1 MILSSLSP
9 FLRNSLVRNLT
20 RDGLLAMEPERAHQA
35 TLMALKLGLVP
46 PRRYRD
52 APELKT
58 SLAGLELTNPVG
70 MAAGFDKNA
79 EVHTALGTIGFG
91 LTEVGTLTPS
101 AQDGNRKPRLFR
113 LMGARGIIN
122 RMGFNNEGH
131 VPAYERLRLHGSAAM
146 IGVNIGANR
155 GSEDFIADYELGVER
170 FADIADY
177 LSINISSPNTP
188 GLRGLQS
195 GELLNRLLSSVL
207 GARARQKIRVPVFLK
222 LAPDLDQNQMD
233 EIAATISGTDLDGL
247 IISNT
252 TLARETVAGFP
263 GADEA
268 GGLSGM
274 PLFDLSTRTL
284 ARMRQRVGTD
294 LPIIGVGGVHS
305 AQSALAKFEAGA
317 NAIQLYTAFVF
328 EGMGLLEEIKA
339 GLVEAVRGK
348 KHKTV
353 ADLVGSRVDEWA
365 STSILGSGL

>member
-1 MILSSLSP
+1 MIFSSLSP
-9 FLRNSLVRNLT
+9 FLRNSFLRNLT

-46 PRRYRD
+46 AQKHRD

-58 SLAGLELTNPVG
+58 SVAGLELSNPVG

-79 EVHTALGTIGFG
+79 EVHTSLGTIGFG
-91 LTEVGTLTPS
+91 LTEVGTLTPRP
-101 AQDGNRKPRLFR
+101 QRGNKKPRLFR
-113 LMGARGIIN
+113 LMGARGVIN

-131 VPAYERLRLHGSAAM
+131 APAYERLRLHGSAAM
-146 IGVNIGANR
+146 IGVNIGANKDA
-155 GSEDFIADYELGVER
+155 EDFVADYVLGVER

-177 LSINISSPNTP
+177 LSVNISSPNTP
-188 GLRGLQS
+188 GLRELQS
-195 GELLNRLLSSVL
+195 GEMLNRLLSSVL
-207 GARARQKIRVPVFLK
+207 SARARQKIRVPVFLK

-233 EIAATISGTDLDGL
+233 EICATISGTDLDGL

-284 ARMRQRVGTD
+284 AQMRQRVGSD

-317 NAIQLYTAFVF
+317 NAIQLYTALVF
-328 EGMGLLEEIKA
+328 GGMDLLAEIKT
-339 GLVEAVRGK
+339 GLVEAVRRK
-348 KHKTV
+348 KQKTI

-365 STSILGSGL
+365 SGSA